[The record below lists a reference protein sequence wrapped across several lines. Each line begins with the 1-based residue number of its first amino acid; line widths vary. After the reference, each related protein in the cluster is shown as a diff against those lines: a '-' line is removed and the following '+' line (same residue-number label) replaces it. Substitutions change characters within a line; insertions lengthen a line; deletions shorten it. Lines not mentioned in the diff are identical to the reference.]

1 MGRLKRMSN
10 KPLFGPVL
18 TEAVFPL
25 GARIFISAIFV
36 QGALG
41 KILGWSGQASYMQSH
56 NLPAQLIPTMLGV
69 ALLIEAAGVL
79 CLLVGWQARAAAFV
93 MFLYL
98 GVVSVLL
105 HNFWAAQ
112 GMAAAG
118 MQTQFLK
125 NVGIMGGLL
134 MIAADGPGRWSADA
148 RGNSR
153 QPGKMGKME
162 RIEV

>member
-1 MGRLKRMSN
+1 MSN
-10 KPLFGPVL
+10 RPLFSPVL
-18 TEAVFPL
+18 TDAVFPL
-25 GARIFISAIFV
+25 SARLFICAIFV

-41 KILGWSGQASYMQSH
+41 KILGWSGQAAYMQSH
-56 NLPAQLIPTMLGV
+56 NLPAQLIPTMLGI

-79 CLLVGWQARAAAFV
+79 CLIVGWQARIAAFV

-134 MIAADGPGRWSADA
+134 MITAAGPGGWSADA
-148 RGNSR
+148 RWTSR
-153 QPGKMGKME
+153 VRSDLGA
-162 RIEV
+162 R

>member
-1 MGRLKRMSN
+1 MSN

-18 TEAVFPL
+18 ADAVFPFS
-25 GARIFISAIFV
+25 ARIFISAIFV

-56 NLPAQLIPTMLGV
+56 RLPVQLIPAMLGI
-69 ALLIEAAGVL
+69 ALVIEAAGVL
-79 CLLVGWQARAAAFV
+79 CLIVGWEARAAAFV

-134 MIAADGPGRWSADA
+134 IIATHGPGRWSVDA
-148 RGNSR
+148 H
-153 QPGKMGKME
+153 GKMDPAP
-162 RIEV
+162 